1 MEQYVRAHVNYLQD
15 DWAKWLN
22 LAEFAANNQASETTG
37 ISPFFANYGF
47 NPRSQD
53 TPIDPQEP
61 PNDNESKSGQLVA
74 QLISEI
80 TDHLHVKIL

>member
-1 MEQYVRAHVNYLQD
+1 MEQYLRAYVNYLQD
-15 DWAKWLN
+15 DWAKWLH

-47 NPRSQD
+47 NPPWQD
-53 TPIDPQEP
+53 SPIASQEP

-74 QLISEI
+74 QSIAEI
-80 TDHLHVKIL
+80 TDHLRVEIL